1 MIKKQMATNIK
12 NNYKGEYSMRKTRSD
27 CTLKTLIKKTG
38 IPGNAF
44 RNSNGRKM
52 RIDKLVGTI
61 RKELKT
67 K

>member
-1 MIKKQMATNIK
+1 
-12 NNYKGEYSMRKTRSD
+12 MRRTRSD

-44 RNSNGRKM
+44 RNSNGRKT
-52 RIDKLVGTI
+52 RIDKLVGTM
-61 RKELKT
+61 RKELKV